1 MRSPTAICTV
11 RCVSG
16 PDHDA
21 PSSRHSTRSHLLS
34 PRGFLALDWIAAV
47 VGFLLA
53 VLEVHTPGA
62 LRPLK
67 LDAVLVLL
75 ASLPIGLRRRFPL
88 SVLVVVSGSTALLD
102 THRRSSWALAAMLA
116 LAGYTASLQGD
127 RRRSIIVCAAAAIVL
142 GVALGTSARGEVLTT
157 GIAGVFGLGA
167 AWVLGD
173 GVSVRRSFHVQLA
186 EHEELEQLQRAELA
200 VRVERM
206 RIARELHDGVAHA
219 LAVITVQAGAARR
232 LLGRG
237 SDVGSALESIEAQ
250 GRAAQEGLDVVLGL
264 MRDETRPVERPPTP
278 GLADVTQL
286 IDSVR
291 AAGTPVE
298 LRTSG
303 SDKALSMAV
312 QLTIFRIVQETL
324 TNVMRHAPGATAS
337 VSIDV
342 SRDEVRIEVTDT
354 GDERH
359 QATLSDT
366 ETMGHGIVGMRE
378 RAGAFGG
385 SLTAGPMPSGGF
397 RVSARLP
404 LDRAS

>member
-1 MRSPTAICTV
+1 
-11 RCVSG
+11 
-16 PDHDA
+16 
-21 PSSRHSTRSHLLS
+21 
-34 PRGFLALDWIAAV
+34 
-47 VGFLLA
+47 
-53 VLEVHTPGA
+53 
-62 LRPLK
+62 
-67 LDAVLVLL
+67 
-75 ASLPIGLRRRFPL
+75 
-88 SVLVVVSGSTALLD
+88 
-102 THRRSSWALAAMLA
+102 
-116 LAGYTASLQGD
+116 
-127 RRRSIIVCAAAAIVL
+127 
-142 GVALGTSARGEVLTT
+142 
-157 GIAGVFGLGA
+157 
-167 AWVLGD
+167 
-173 GVSVRRSFHVQLA
+173 
-186 EHEELEQLQRAELA
+186 
-200 VRVERM
+200 
-206 RIARELHDGVAHA
+206 
-219 LAVITVQAGAARR
+219 
-232 LLGRG
+232 
-237 SDVGSALESIEAQ
+237 
-250 GRAAQEGLDVVLGL
+250 

-378 RAGAFGG
+378 RLPGPSADRSRLVRCRAEDSGCQRAFPSIGHRDYPGA
-385 SLTAGPMPSGGF
+385 
-397 RVSARLP
+397 RR
-404 LDRAS
+404 R